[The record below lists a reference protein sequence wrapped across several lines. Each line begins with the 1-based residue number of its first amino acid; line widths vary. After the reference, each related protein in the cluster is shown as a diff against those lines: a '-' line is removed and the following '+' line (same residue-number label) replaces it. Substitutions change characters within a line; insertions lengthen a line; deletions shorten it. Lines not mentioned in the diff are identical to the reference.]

1 MAQQIEVRTR
11 SHDELV
17 DITDQVQG
25 VVSRH
30 GVTTGLC
37 HVFVPHTT
45 AGLTLNENWDPS
57 VRRDV
62 LVALDKL
69 VPWDDDYQHG
79 EGNSA
84 AHVKASLMGFSHTLL
99 VENGRLVL
107 GSWQGIYLTEFDGP
121 RRRRVWVSRPLHR
134 RRVEQR
140 GQGLVE
146 R

>member
-107 GSWQGIYLTEFDGP
+107 GSWQGVYLTEFDGP
-121 RRRRVWVSRPLHR
+121 RRRRVWVSVQPYD
-134 RRVEQR
+134 
-140 GQGLVE
+140 
-146 R
+146 

>member
-69 VPWDDDYQHG
+69 VPWDADYQHG

-107 GSWQGIYLTEFDGP
+107 GSWQGVYLTEFDGP
-121 RRRRVWVSRPLHR
+121 RQRRVLVSVQPSD
-134 RRVEQR
+134 
-140 GQGLVE
+140 
-146 R
+146 

>member
-107 GSWQGIYLTEFDGP
+107 GSWQGVYLTEFDGP
-121 RRRRVWVSRPLHR
+121 RRRRVWVSVQPSD
-134 RRVEQR
+134 
-140 GQGLVE
+140 
-146 R
+146 

>member
-17 DITDQVQG
+17 DITNEVQG

-30 GVTTGLC
+30 GVTAGLC

-99 VENGRLVL
+99 VEDGRLVL

-121 RRRRVWVSRPLHR
+121 RQRRVWVSVQPSD
-134 RRVEQR
+134 
-140 GQGLVE
+140 
-146 R
+146 

>member
-17 DITDQVQG
+17 DITDGVQQVVGRSG
-25 VVSRH
+25 VQ
-30 GVTTGLC
+30 TGFC

-45 AGLTLNENWDPS
+45 AGLTLNENWDPA
-57 VRRDV
+57 VRRDMLMV
-62 LVALDKL
+62 LARL

-99 VENGRLVL
+99 VESGRLVL
-107 GSWQGIYLTEFDGP
+107 GSWQGIYLAEFDGP
-121 RRRRVWVSRPLHR
+121 RRRRVLVRVSGENSLLA
-134 RRVEQR
+134 Q
-140 GQGLVE
+140 
-146 R
+146 

>member
-121 RRRRVWVSRPLHR
+121 RRRRVWVSVQPSD
-134 RRVEQR
+134 
-140 GQGLVE
+140 
-146 R
+146 

>member
-17 DITDQVQG
+17 DITNEVQG

-30 GVTTGLC
+30 GVTAGLC

-107 GSWQGIYLTEFDGP
+107 GSWQGVYLTEFDGP
-121 RRRRVWVSRPLHR
+121 RRRRVWVSVQPYD
-134 RRVEQR
+134 
-140 GQGLVE
+140 
-146 R
+146 